1 MSDLFDMGSYRETI
15 DALRYTPFKLMQ
27 AGALALTLMVLN
39 VAPSSGLFQSR
50 VLDIRDR
57 WKHFHLPEDILRS
70 YGEMHR
76 TFYRL
81 RGGKL
86 SREQEQGQHKM
97 WATTACE
104 SFLFELYF
112 NPYSR
117 TSRGVDGEKS
127 ALESYAECLQL
138 AARIY
143 AAEVASTRATLS
155 EDSGHAL
162 AQSWLVADKLVEEF
176 HKGLLDEWPGSTY
189 EINSKFIGSLLDE
202 RNLPVVMPGTS
213 WQLAMEWE
221 EGGGGSSADDE
232 QRLLV
237 KENSSICLWS
247 ARWCPFRPQVSGKIV
262 REKNASLWQDQAACL
277 SQAQKHWQA
286 CGGATEAGKI
296 KNYGCGASISNFTY

>member
-1 MSDLFDMGSYRETI
+1 
-15 DALRYTPFKLMQ
+15 MQ
-27 AGALALTLMVLN
+27 AIAFALSLLLDVAL
-39 VAPSSGLFQSR
+39 SSGLFQSR

-81 RGGKL
+81 RGGEL
-86 SREQEQGQHKM
+86 SREQQQGQHKM

-117 TSRGVDGEKS
+117 KSWGVEGEKS

-143 AAEVASTRATLS
+143 AAEIASTKKTLS
-155 EDSGHAL
+155 EESAHAL

-176 HKGLLDEWPGSTY
+176 HKDLLDAWPGSTY

-202 RNLPVVMPGTS
+202 ENLPVLMPGTS

-221 EGGGGSSADDE
+221 AGGGGSSADDE

-262 REKNASLWQDQAACL
+262 REKNASLWRDQAACL
-277 SQAQKHWQA
+277 SQAQKHWEA
-286 CGGATEAGKI
+286 CGGATEAGKF
-296 KNYGCGASISNFTY
+296 KD